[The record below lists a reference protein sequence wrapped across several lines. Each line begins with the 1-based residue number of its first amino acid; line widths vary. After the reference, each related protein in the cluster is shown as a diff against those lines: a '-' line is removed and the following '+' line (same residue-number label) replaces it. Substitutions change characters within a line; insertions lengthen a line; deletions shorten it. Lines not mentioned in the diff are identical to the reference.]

1 MKALILENKVVDI
14 AAEEFP
20 VAAPLEWRDCPDNCA
35 AGWNF
40 DGVNFAA
47 PIITVDYI
55 ANAKAALNK
64 SDSVALRCLK
74 AGVAFPSD
82 WQSYVTAARAN
93 VNGATNILTQPSY
106 PEGT

>member
-20 VAAPLEWRDCPDNCA
+20 VAEPLTWVDCPDNCA
-35 AGWNF
+35 SGWTYDGTNF
-40 DGVNFAA
+40 TV
-47 PIITVDYI
+47 PIVTVDYV
-55 ANAKAALNK
+55 AEAKAALNK

-74 AGVAFPSD
+74 AGVAFPAA
-82 WQSYVTAARAN
+82 WQAYVTTARAN
-93 VNGATNILTQPSY
+93 VNGATNTLTQPSY